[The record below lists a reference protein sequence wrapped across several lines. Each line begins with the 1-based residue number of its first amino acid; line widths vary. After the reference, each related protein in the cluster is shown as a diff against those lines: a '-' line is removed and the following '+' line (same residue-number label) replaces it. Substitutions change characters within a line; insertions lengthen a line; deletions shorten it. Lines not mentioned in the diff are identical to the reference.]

1 MLPLDK
7 LGQGTWESFLLPLHI
22 DLQLS
27 RRKKKFNK
35 SIKFILKP
43 RMKLT
48 VIPKS
53 KCQDLLLMTSF
64 KLLTIEPGRG
74 FEDPFI
80 I

>member
-1 MLPLDK
+1 
-7 LGQGTWESFLLPLHI
+7 
-22 DLQLS
+22 
-27 RRKKKFNK
+27 
-35 SIKFILKP
+35 
-43 RMKLT
+43 MKLT

-53 KCQDLLLMTSF
+53 KCQDLLLMTRF